1 SKRTKKKETRKKK
14 KKKKKIYFLLQKSI
28 SYYQKLWSSEH
39 KNFISPVLN
48 TIYLIN

>member
-1 SKRTKKKETRKKK
+1 SKRTKKKETRK

-39 KNFISPVLN
+39 KNFIYPVLN

>member
-1 SKRTKKKETRKKK
+1 SKRTKKKETRKK